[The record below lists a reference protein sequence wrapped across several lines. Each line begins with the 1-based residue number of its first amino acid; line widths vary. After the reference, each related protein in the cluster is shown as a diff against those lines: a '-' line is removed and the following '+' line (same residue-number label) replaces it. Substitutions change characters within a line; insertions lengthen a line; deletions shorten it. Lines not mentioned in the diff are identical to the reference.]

1 MQRLNEQVV
10 RLGREVAEAERTSRR
25 EADRSLQLEREL
37 REARSARPGVDV
49 GEIEVLSKINSEV
62 SELTATNR
70 QLSMKVVLL

>member
-1 MQRLNEQVV
+1 M
-10 RLGREVAEAERTSRR
+10 GREVAEAERTSRR

-37 REARSARPGVDV
+37 REARTARLGVDV